1 MAIELSLPAA
11 SKVETLLSDLEQGM
25 HFRVFITGGGCSG
38 FEYGFT
44 FDEDPEED
52 DIVIETSVP
61 MLVDNLSYQYLDG
74 SIVDYRV
81 DLQGARFLI
90 VNPNAKTTCGCGNSF
105 SI

>member
-1 MAIELSLPAA
+1 
-11 SKVETLLSDLEQGM
+11 
-25 HFRVFITGGGCSG
+25 
-38 FEYGFT
+38 
-44 FDEDPEED
+44 
-52 DIVIETSVP
+52 

>member
-1 MAIELSLPAA
+1 MAIELSPPAV

-25 HFRVFITGGGCSG
+25 YFRVFITGGGCSG

>member
-1 MAIELSLPAA
+1 MAIELSPPAA

>member
-81 DLQGARFLI
+81 DLQLSLI
-90 VNPNAKTTCGCGNSF
+90 H
-105 SI
+105 I